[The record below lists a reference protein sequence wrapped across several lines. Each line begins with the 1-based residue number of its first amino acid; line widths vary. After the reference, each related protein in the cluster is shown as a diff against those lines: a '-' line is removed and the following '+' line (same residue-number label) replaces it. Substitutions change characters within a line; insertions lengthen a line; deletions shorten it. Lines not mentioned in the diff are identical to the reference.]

1 MSDVEY
7 LEAHIHGYS
16 VRYSDDTRPGMDYLK
31 NDLDS
36 DEAEVIFEHA
46 KRHGEAP
53 FEDDHNRDFLL
64 IHDDDREYHIEKR

>member
-1 MSDVEY
+1 MSDVEMQSTR
-7 LEAHIHGYS
+7 IHGYS
-16 VRYSDDTRPGMDYLK
+16 VRYSDATRPGMDYLGH
-31 NDLDS
+31 DLDR

-64 IHDDDREYHIEKR
+64 IHDDAREYHIERR